1 MRAEWV
7 KRKLAK
13 LKSDLGECH
22 MDIEDLEPHA
32 TQILPLSRQD
42 LSVKSIEELEERI
55 DELKAE
61 MNRCQDMIKSKQG
74 SRVSAETF
82 FKK

>member
-1 MRAEWV
+1 
-7 KRKLAK
+7 
-13 LKSDLGECH
+13 
-22 MDIEDLEPHA
+22 MDIEDLEPRA
-32 TQILPLSRQD
+32 TQIPPLSRQD

-55 DELKAE
+55 AELRAE
-61 MNRCQDMIKSKQG
+61 MKRCEDMIQSKKG